1 MLRASKPRRFS
12 RQSTGGAGSGL
23 PLLVAPWSGWLVF
36 FYIAPLMLA
45 AIVSTWSM
53 EGQDLVPG
61 FTLDNYANIFRS
73 ADGNLGLL
81 IRTCL
86 LALLVTFVVACV
98 CFPVAY
104 FIVFRMRSAGAVAT
118 TLTLITLPF
127 LVGSL
132 VRALAWQGVLGVQGL
147 VNEGLQFLG
156 IVDEPVGWL
165 LFSRFAVAVSLAYN
179 AYPFMLFALV
189 LSLGTIDQRLVDAAR
204 DLGSGAFTAVV
215 RVVLPLAAPGL
226 LVGSVLAFVPAAGAS
241 IEPEIV
247 GGSNGRFIANAI
259 TDRFLTAG
267 DWPGAAALT
276 VCFLIAVAVACGVLA
291 LLATLLRHGF
301 GGIRRAA

>member
-1 MLRASKPRRFS
+1 
-12 RQSTGGAGSGL
+12 
-23 PLLVAPWSGWLVF
+23 
-36 FYIAPLMLA
+36 MLA

-53 EGQDLVPG
+53 DGPNLVPG
-61 FTLDNYANIFRS
+61 FTLDNYGAIFRS

-81 IRTCL
+81 VRTCL
-86 LALLVTFVVACV
+86 LAFLVTIIVALV

-132 VRALAWQGVLGVQGL
+132 VRALAWQGVLGVQGV
-147 VNEGLQFLG
+147 VNEGLQFIG
-156 IVDEPVGWL
+156 IIDEPVSWM

-189 LSLGTIDQRLVDAAR
+189 LSLGTIDQRLVAAAR
-204 DLGSGAFTAVV
+204 DLGAGAYTAVV

-226 LVGSVLAFVPAAGAS
+226 LVGSVLAFVPAAGSS
-241 IEPEIV
+241 IEPELV

-276 VCFLIAVAVACGVLA
+276 VCFLVAVAVVCGVLA
-291 LLATLLRHGF
+291 LLATLLRRGIHGW
-301 GGIRRAA
+301 GRPS